1 MSDVTASDAAEVQG
15 KTLNGAQTQSL
26 IAIMSQYSSG
36 AITEGQAARLIS
48 TAIGLSIGEAREI
61 LNGTI

>member
-1 MSDVTASDAAEVQG
+1 MQG

-36 AITEGQAARLIS
+36 SITEGQAARLIS